1 MHRQLSSKTNSAPK
15 RGGSLARHWVRH
27 PVAEEDNLW
36 KEANA
41 HVANHVR
48 VSNGPGPA
56 RGADGVE
63 RTPGDE
69 EVTLRTYRRTASFGK
84 RQEFVVIGE
93 LLRHGFDVSQTLGD
107 DFVEPPPLC
116 ASLAKLVDTL
126 GVTHGT

>member
-1 MHRQLSSKTNSAPK
+1 M
-15 RGGSLARHWVRH
+15 
-27 PVAEEDNLW
+27 
-36 KEANA
+36 
-41 HVANHVR
+41 
-48 VSNGPGPA
+48 
-56 RGADGVE
+56 
-63 RTPGDE
+63 
-69 EVTLRTYRRTASFGK
+69 RTYRRTASFGK